1 MADRFGDALKE
12 AIRAKDTHRISTLR
26 LIIAAIKDREIALRA
41 EDKSLSD
48 QDVLQILQKMV
59 RQRQESAETYEQAA
73 RLELAEQERKEIE
86 IIDAFLPRQ
95 MDEAEICEAC
105 EMAIAAVGAE
115 GLKDMGK
122 VMAQLKGQHTG
133 EMDFKLASAR
143 VKELLK

>member
-1 MADRFGDALKE
+1 MADRYSDALKD

-41 EDKSLSD
+41 EDRSLSD

-86 IIDAFLPRQ
+86 IIEAFLPRQ
-95 MDEAEICEAC
+95 MDAAEICESC

-122 VMAQLKGQHTG
+122 VTAHLKEQHTG

>member
-1 MADRFGDALKE
+1 MADRYSDALKD

-41 EDKSLSD
+41 EDRSLSD

-86 IIDAFLPRQ
+86 IIEAFLPRQ
-95 MDEAEICEAC
+95 MDAAEICESC

-122 VMAQLKGQHTG
+122 VMARLKEQHTG